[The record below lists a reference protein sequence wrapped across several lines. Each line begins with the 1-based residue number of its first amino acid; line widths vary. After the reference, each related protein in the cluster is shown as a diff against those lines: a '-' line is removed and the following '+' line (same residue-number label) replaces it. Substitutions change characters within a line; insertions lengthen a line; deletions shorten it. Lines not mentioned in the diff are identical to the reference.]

1 MAYVVVTIDGNEVAR
16 RAITDSLTL
25 GRSTECDIAVIDR
38 KVSRQHCRIECEG
51 NAWRVVDL
59 NSHNG
64 TYVHGQR
71 MDKAYLHDGDSFEI
85 GHAKVTFHEVGW
97 VPGRPAEPGQKI
109 PPSMFDSTIT
119 GAQSLA
125 AQQERHT
132 KARLAT
138 IAKPSDK
145 VKSPHH
151 SRDSTKPL
159 PFTRPP
165 ARPIVDPT
173 QARPSGSA
181 DEEVESEP
189 GRSLLRR
196 WLKR

>member
-1 MAYVVVTIDGNEVAR
+1 MAYVVVTVDGNEVAR
-16 RAITDSLTL
+16 RAVVDSITI
-25 GRSTECDIAVIDR
+25 GRSTECDVAIIDR
-38 KVSRQHCRIECEG
+38 KVSRAHCRVERDG

-59 NSHNG
+59 QSHNG

-71 MDKAYLHDGDSFEI
+71 MDKAYLHDGDSFEV

-97 VPGRPAEPGQKI
+97 VPGRPPDPASKI
-109 PPSMFDSTIT
+109 PQEMLDSTMT
-119 GAQSLA
+119 GAQPFSA
-125 AQQERHT
+125 PERHT
-132 KARLAT
+132 KARHAT
-138 IAKPSDK
+138 FAKPSV

-151 SRDSTKPL
+151 SQKSTKPL

-165 ARPIVDPT
+165 ARPIVDPK
-173 QARPSGSA
+173 QAPKQGSA
-181 DEEVESEP
+181 DEEYESEP